1 MDAKEV
7 AMYQE
12 LIVLIYSTLL
22 IDCPVMSG
30 NMQHHIEWE
39 EVGKDFARIVIKAP
53 SYDIK
58 EWMRTGNIEHDG
70 KYDYA
75 VSVNEVGAFNGR
87 SKKSQHWVDKAVKKA
102 CETIAGLYGAEVINN
117 VGH

>member
-1 MDAKEV
+1 MDAREV

-22 IDCPVMSG
+22 IDCPVLSG

-39 EVGKDFARIVIKAP
+39 EVGHDFARIVIKGP
-53 SYDIK
+53 SYDIHK
-58 EWMRTGNIEHDG
+58 WMTTGEIERDG

-87 SKKSQHWVDKAVKKA
+87 SKKSKHWVDKAIDKA
-102 CETIAGLYGAEVINN
+102 CNTIASIYGAEVIRN
-117 VGH
+117 V